1 MFDSKF
7 KLFAVGIVAEDKHTD
22 INEVRLAVTEHFYQE
37 AMRLDDVE
45 TISVSMKSNDDN
57 YEDSNVKKQMYVTA
71 TWLAYGSGARDTPP
85 DLVKGETCH
94 IYKYGDVDQYYWE
107 KIFRENDLRR
117 KEHVVYRWSNI
128 AEFGEAATDENTI
141 TLTVS
146 TADGYIYL
154 RTADNDGEKARYDLK
169 INMKDGNI
177 ELKDNA
183 GNSFLFDSVDS
194 FFKMVLEK
202 LVHIETM
209 DTILRSEKSV
219 SVETKT
225 STLDATTRAVINTPK
240 FAVNGNG
247 NELISAIKEALEAAR
262 DEKHIGNLAI
272 LTEMD
277 PSSKAAIQTA
287 IDKINTFI
295 G

>member
-1 MFDSKF
+1 MFESNF
-7 KLFAVGIVAEDKHTD
+7 KLFAVGIVAEDKSTD
-22 INEVRLAVTEHFYQE
+22 SKVVRLAVTEHFYQE
-37 AMRLDDVE
+37 EMRLDDVE
-45 TISVSMKSNDDN
+45 VITASMKSNSDN
-57 YEDSNVKKQMYVTA
+57 YEDSNVNKQMYVKA
-71 TWLAYGSGARDTPP
+71 SWLSYGSGARDTPP
-85 DLVKGETCH
+85 DLVRGETCL
-94 IYKYGDVDQYYWE
+94 IYKFGDVDQYYWE
-107 KIFRENDLRR
+107 KVFRENDLRR
-117 KEHVVYRWSNI
+117 KEHVVYRWNNAS
-128 AEFGEAATDENTI
+128 EFGEKTTDENSV

-154 RTADNDGEKARYDLK
+154 RTPDNDGEKARYDFK

-202 LVHIETM
+202 LVHIETV
-209 DTILRSEKSV
+209 DTVLKSENSV

-225 STLDATTRAVINTPK
+225 STLDATERTVINTPK
-240 FAVNGNG
+240 FSVNGNG

-262 DEKHIGNLAI
+262 DEKHIGNLGI

-277 PSSKAAIQTA
+277 PSSKAAIQVA
-287 IDKINTFI
+287 IDKIDTFI